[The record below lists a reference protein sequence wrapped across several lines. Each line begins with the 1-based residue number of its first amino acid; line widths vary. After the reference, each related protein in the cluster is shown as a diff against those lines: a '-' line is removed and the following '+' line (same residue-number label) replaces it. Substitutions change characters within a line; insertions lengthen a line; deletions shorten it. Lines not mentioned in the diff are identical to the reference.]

1 VLSDR
6 EREALREVE
15 QQILDEDPGFARS
28 FEARAQRLPHR
39 AGGLGIK
46 IFVLAGLLLSAF
58 LLVAGSLA
66 GAAAVAI
73 GTGLIWLARRW
84 AGGMHQQPRDG

>member
-28 FEARAQRLPHR
+28 FEAGAQCLPRR
-39 AGGLGIK
+39 AGGPGIK
-46 IFVLAGLLLSAF
+46 IFVLAGLLLSVF

-66 GAAAVAI
+66 GAVAVVV
-73 GTGLIWLARRW
+73 GTGLIWLAWRW
-84 AGGMHQQPRDG
+84 AGGMRQQSS